1 MTENYLSGKK
11 RSLKLGVSGHSEN
24 STSLQTVGGVGIGTT
39 NTDKR
44 ALYVVGNTEIT
55 GVLTAS
61 SYSGDGSGLTG
72 VAATDHVA
80 TFDLVV
86 AGISTFHDD
95 VRITGGG
102 INAVG
107 VITGT
112 SFDGAITEWIITS
125 NGSSD
130 YRFTGSG
137 FDGTENDPTI
147 YLVRGQEYNFTNNMG
162 AHPFEIRTAING
174 SAYNDGITNNGVSNG
189 TLTWDVQMD
198 APNIL
203 YYQCTAHAGMVGKIY
218 IGNSG
223 DSINVGTGGL
233 VISGVTTGIN
243 AAGVSSFIQLDVN
256 TGGIDV
262 DGPTE
267 LDELNV
273 TGVSTFTSSLKV
285 DGAVDIGTG
294 GLDVDGQTDL
304 DELVVAGVST
314 FTGNIVAATAE
325 FSGNV
330 TIGGTLTVEDK
341 TNVDSIGL
349 ITARTGVRVTAGG
362 IDVTAGVS
370 TFNDTVKFDGA
381 VDIGTGGVDIDGQL
395 DVDELI
401 VAGVSTF
408 SKAIDLNAGIDVD
421 GQADLDELVV
431 AGVTTFSND
440 VFVGTAI
447 TIHAGNI
454 HATGIISAIK
464 FVGDG
469 SQITNLPGINT
480 LGTSNLSDV
489 NVSGTT
495 TTSQLRVSGIG
506 TAEKLF
512 VSTGGFEV
520 DGQTDLDELVV
531 AGVATF
537 SAYPS
542 IDADNEIQVGTAIQL
557 GKAGVI
563 TATSFEGSGANLTGI
578 AATDHVSTFD
588 LVVAGISTF
597 NDDVRIL
604 SGGLNV
610 VGVSTFNDN
619 VHLLD
624 NDKLLL
630 GGSAGTHDGLEI
642 YHSGSHNYITD
653 SGSGNLYIGGNQ
665 ILITDSGAS
674 NTSAIFNPASYTSL
688 YHTGSEKIRTTAVG
702 ATVFGN
708 FKSTTLHV
716 AGISTLT
723 GDINF
728 VGSLDNVNVTG
739 AALTTI
745 NVKAIGGNYTGVVTA
760 SSFSGSLAEGDSKVE
775 VTDSGTGQ
783 INVVVDGSHI
793 TRFLN
798 GKVIVGSNVA
808 VQNNYGSNNGDIII
822 ANGDRTLRLFR
833 TGVGL
838 ADDSVIGAI
847 DFAAQQSGTG
857 GQTVAKIES
866 SLRGGV
872 ENKADLI
879 FSTSNGGSD
888 EAIEKLRIMHTGNV
902 GIGITN
908 PTSKL
913 HVTGDTK
920 VSGVVTATSFSGS
933 GANLTS
939 LNAANL
945 GSGTIPDARFPAT
958 LPAISGVNL
967 TNLPTGINTA
977 NDSTFKDLS
986 VTGLKV
992 AGISTFNSAVDIN
1005 AVVDIDGQLDVD
1017 ELIVAGVSTFTGA
1030 VSINA
1035 ASGFPLIL
1043 QASNSSIPAIKINNQ
1058 SGTQRGQI
1066 LANDHL
1072 NIEAYG
1078 NDIIFDP
1085 NHGGGTAGDILLKS
1099 NSTTIVEVPGD
1110 GAGVIVTGIV
1120 TATTFSGALS
1130 GNATS
1135 ATTATTA
1142 TTATNVTVADES
1154 SDTSCNVLFTTAA
1167 TGDLAPK
1174 SGTNLTFNSDTG
1186 ALSATAFSGDGSNL
1200 TGIGTQGPD
1209 GAFFGITVAGVSTFH
1224 DDVRITGGGINAVG
1238 VITATSFSGD
1248 GSNLSGVGTQGIN
1261 VQARSLVVS
1270 GVSTFY
1276 NDVKIVGGGSTAGNQ
1291 ITIGA
1296 TTLNDGTL
1304 TFDGSAGQLF
1314 SITNNLTD
1322 GSIFSVNDVSGMPS
1336 IDVGAAGTIQL
1347 APHGAG
1353 ELVGIGTTRPTSK
1366 LDVVGDVQVVGV
1378 VTATSF
1384 SGSGANLTNI
1394 PASTDGSFIGLNV
1407 SGVSTLSGATTI
1419 SNDLTIESTNPKL
1432 IFTDTNG
1439 APDYNINCEGGKLY
1453 FNDSSDNNRILI
1465 EVDGHIEIPGNL
1477 EVASNITAIG
1487 GNYTGVVT
1495 ATSFSGSGANLTG
1508 VGTQGIN
1515 IQAQSLTV
1523 AGVTT
1528 FHGQINVGTGITI
1541 QPSTGIISAT
1551 KFSGT
1556 FLSDGQYNTVVG
1568 TNAGRDLTSNSN
1580 SNNYFGHVAGEKN
1593 DTGDN
1598 NCGFGRYSAYSIE
1611 SGSKNT
1617 MLGNES
1623 GVACQSGSGNV
1634 CLGFQAGYDVTGSNN
1649 TLIGHMAA
1657 GKSTSSST
1665 DLTSGSNNI
1674 FIGHDVKS
1682 STTTISNEIAI
1693 GSTFTDHFRLPG
1705 IGVSFKVGGNAYFTG
1720 IVTATKLDIG
1730 TGGID
1735 VDGQTDLDELVVAGV
1750 STFSGSAY
1758 FTAQDNYFKHDN
1770 ATVRFQHSSA
1780 TQQGAIIVG
1789 NSNFDIFTHSGGS
1802 GGFRV
1807 YTGGSYKLTLD
1818 SSGTLSAT
1826 TFSGSGANLTNI
1838 ATGILT
1844 ASTSTFKDI
1853 VVTGGVNVSGVVTAS
1868 SFSGDGSALTNL
1880 PASESTGDFYVGFTS
1895 SVTMNTASYETTGHT
1910 FPSTASKTYVI
1921 DSIMA
1926 SNVANVGIGT
1936 TVNLIA
1942 SISSNSGVAA
1952 GTTEQTYF
1960 AYNIP
1965 IAAGGAVELI
1975 KEPFVA
1981 NPNDIVKLWATDST
1995 YSGISSAI
2003 QVHMTYTQQDSTDFF
2018 GKYAANTSIGSTT
2031 IIGIHTAGT
2040 TKSATIQSVH
2050 ITNRSDAGAFPVDI
2064 MLTDSTGIVTTYLV
2078 KNLVIPQYSAVEILE
2093 RPKRMETGSSL
2104 GVKVQQTGTID
2115 VIVSGKT
2122 YS

>member
-1 MTENYLSGKK
+1 M
-11 RSLKLGVSGHSEN
+11 
-24 STSLQTVGGVGIGTT
+24 
-39 NTDKR
+39 
-44 ALYVVGNTEIT
+44 
-55 GVLTAS
+55 
-61 SYSGDGSGLTG
+61 
-72 VAATDHVA
+72 
-80 TFDLVV
+80 
-86 AGISTFHDD
+86 
-95 VRITGGG
+95 VR
-102 INAVG
+102 V
-107 VITGT
+107 
-112 SFDGAITEWIITS
+112 
-125 NGSSD
+125 
-130 YRFTGSG
+130 
-137 FDGTENDPTI
+137 
-147 YLVRGQEYNFTNNMG
+147 QEYNFTNKMG
-162 AHPFEIRTAING
+162 SHPFEIRTAING

-243 AAGVSSFIQLDVN
+243 AAGVSSFVQLDVS
-256 TGGIDV
+256 TGGLDV
-262 DGPTE
+262 DGQTD
-267 LDELNV
+267 LDELV
-273 TGVSTFTSSLKV
+273 VSGVSTFTSSLKV

-294 GLDVDGQTDL
+294 GLDVDGETQL

-370 TFNDTVKFDGA
+370 TFSDTVKFDGA

-421 GQADLDELVV
+421 GQADLDELIV

-440 VFVGTAI
+440 IFVGTAI
-447 TIHAGNI
+447 TIHAGNV
-454 HATGIISAIK
+454 HATGIISATK

-480 LGTSNLSDV
+480 VGTSNLSDV
-489 NVSGTT
+489 NISGTT

-506 TAEKLF
+506 TAEKFF
-512 VSTGGFEV
+512 VSTGGLDV

-597 NDDVRIL
+597 NDDVKVL
-604 SGGLNV
+604 AGGVNV
-610 VGVSTFNDN
+610 TGVSTFNDN

-624 NDKLLL
+624 GDRLLL

-642 YHSGSHNYITD
+642 YHDSHNYITD
-653 SGSGNLYIGGNQ
+653 SGSGNLYIGGSQ
-665 ILITDSGAS
+665 IWIVDSGAS
-674 NTSAIFNPASYTSL
+674 NPSAVFNPTSYTAL

-728 VGSLDNVNVTG
+728 VGSLNNVSASGISSFVQLDVSTGGLDVDGQTDLDELVVAGISTFNNNVLISSNKQLNFRDAN
-739 AALTTI
+739 AAILHESSMLKIQTSGS
-745 NVKAIGGNYTGVVTA
+745 GGNIRLKTNA
-760 SSFSGSLAEGDSKVE
+760 SGGDSY
-775 VTDSGTGQ
+775 D
-783 INVVVDGSHI
+783 
-793 TRFLN
+793 
-798 GKVIVGSNVA
+798 IV
-808 VQNNYGSNNGDIII
+808 
-822 ANGDRTLRLFR
+822 L
-833 TGVGL
+833 
-838 ADDSVIGAI
+838 
-847 DFAAQQSGTG
+847 
-857 GQTVAKIES
+857 
-866 SLRGGV
+866 
-872 ENKADLI
+872 
-879 FSTSNGGSD
+879 NGGSSGD
-888 EAIEKLRIMHTGNV
+888 LLRARG
-902 GIGITN
+902 
-908 PTSKL
+908 
-913 HVTGDTK
+913 TGDVNINNSLTVGAGLSVAG
-920 VSGVVTATSFSGS
+920 VSTFLAYPSIDSDNEIQVGTAIQLGKAGVVTATSFSGS

-939 LNAANL
+939 LDAANL

-1005 AVVDIDGQLDVD
+1005 AVVDIDVQFDVD
-1017 ELIVAGVSTFTGA
+1017 VIIVAGVATFSNNLQVPSDSNKILLGAGTEMQVFHDGTDSLIKDTRDTGTVKIQA
-1030 VSINA
+1030 DNFTVIDKDASETMISATVDGEVILRHNGNIRLTTKTDGAKVS
-1035 ASGFPLIL
+1035 GIL
-1043 QASNSSIPAIKINNQ
+1043 
-1058 SGTQRGQI
+1058 T
-1066 LANDHL
+1066 
-1072 NIEAYG
+1072 AYG
-1078 NDIIFDP
+1078 I
-1085 NHGGGTAGDILLKS
+1085 
-1099 NSTTIVEVPGD
+1099 
-1110 GAGVIVTGIV
+1110 
-1120 TATTFSGALS
+1120 
-1130 GNATS
+1130 
-1135 ATTATTA
+1135 
-1142 TTATNVTVADES
+1142 ES
-1154 SDTSCNVLFTTAA
+1154 SGIITA
-1167 TGDLAPK
+1167 
-1174 SGTNLTFNSDTG
+1174 SSYR
-1186 ALSATAFSGDGSNL
+1186 GDGS
-1200 TGIGTQGPD
+1200 Q
-1209 GAFFGITVAGVSTFH
+1209 
-1224 DDVRITGGGINAVG
+1224 
-1238 VITATSFSGD
+1238 
-1248 GSNLSGVGTQGIN
+1248 LSGVGTQGIN
-1261 VQARSLVVS
+1261 IQARSLVVS

-1276 NDVKIVGGGSTAGNQ
+1276 DDVKIVGGGSTAGNQ

-1407 SGVSTLSGATTI
+1407 TGITTLG
-1419 SNDLTIESTNPKL
+1419 D
-1432 IFTDTNG
+1432 DV
-1439 APDYNINCEGGKLY
+1439 
-1453 FNDSSDNNRILI
+1453 R
-1465 EVDGHIEIPGNL
+1465 
-1477 EVASNITAIG
+1477 ITAG
-1487 GNYTGVVT
+1487 GINAVGVIT

-1528 FHGQINVGTGITI
+1528 FHNAITNSGDFYIKGPAAGDGDMFLQAKSGTTNARFYANSGATFYFAGNERIRVNTLGINVGSSHLAVGATI
-1541 QPSTGIISAT
+1541 AM
-1551 KFSGT
+1551 SG
-1556 FLSDGQYNTVVG
+1556 Q
-1568 TNAGRDLTSNSN
+1568 
-1580 SNNYFGHVAGEKN
+1580 
-1593 DTGDN
+1593 
-1598 NCGFGRYSAYSIE
+1598 
-1611 SGSKNT
+1611 
-1617 MLGNES
+1617 
-1623 GVACQSGSGNV
+1623 AC
-1634 CLGFQAGYDVTGSNN
+1634 FA
-1649 TLIGHMAA
+1649 
-1657 GKSTSSST
+1657 
-1665 DLTSGSNNI
+1665 
-1674 FIGHDVKS
+1674 
-1682 STTTISNEIAI
+1682 
-1693 GSTFTDHFRLPG
+1693 
-1705 IGVSFKVGGNAYFTG
+1705 G
-1720 IVTATKLDIG
+1720 IVTAT
-1730 TGGID
+1730 
-1735 VDGQTDLDELVVAGV
+1735 
-1750 STFSGSAY
+1750 S
-1758 FTAQDNYFKHDN
+1758 
-1770 ATVRFQHSSA
+1770 
-1780 TQQGAIIVG
+1780 
-1789 NSNFDIFTHSGGS
+1789 
-1802 GGFRV
+1802 
-1807 YTGGSYKLTLD
+1807 
-1818 SSGTLSAT
+1818 
-1826 TFSGSGANLTNI
+1826 FSGSGANLTNI

-1868 SFSGDGSALTNL
+1868 SFSGDGSALTGIE
-1880 PASESTGDFYVGFTS
+1880 AGGTGDFYVGFTS

-1981 NPNDIVKLWATDST
+1981 NPNDIVKLWSTDST

-2031 IIGIHTAGT
+2031 IIGIHTAGPT
-2040 TKSATIQSVH
+2040 YAAALQSIH

-2064 MLTDSTGIVTTYLV
+2064 LLTDSTGIVTTYLV

>member
-61 SYSGDGSGLTG
+61 QFKGDGSGLTG
-72 VAATDHVA
+72 VAATDHVS

-421 GQADLDELVV
+421 GQADLDEVVV
-431 AGVTTFSND
+431 AGVVTFSND

-447 TIHAGNI
+447 TIHAGNV
-454 HATGIISAIK
+454 HATGIISATK

-480 LGTSNLSDV
+480 VGTSNLSDV
-489 NVSGTT
+489 NISGTT

-512 VSTGGFEV
+512 VSTGGLEV

-597 NDDVRIL
+597 NDDVRVL
-604 SGGLNV
+604 GGGVNV
-610 VGVSTFNDN
+610 TGVSTFNDN

-624 NDKLLL
+624 GDRLLI

-642 YHSGSHNYITD
+642 YHDSHNYIKD
-653 SGSGNLYIGGNQ
+653 SGSGNLYIQGNQ
-665 ILITDSGAS
+665 IWVTNTDATKAS
-674 NTSAIFNPASYTSL
+674 AVFNPTSYTAL
-688 YHTGSEKIRTTAVG
+688 YYDSSQKFATTAVG
-702 ATVFGN
+702 ATVYGN

-723 GDINF
+723 GDVNF

-783 INVVVDGSHI
+783 INVVVDGSHV
-793 TRFLN
+793 TRFLD

-808 VQNNYGSNNGDIII
+808 VQNNYGSNDGNLILADG
-822 ANGDRTLRLFR
+822 GQRLRFHR

-838 ADDSVIGAI
+838 ADDSVIGTI

-857 GQTVAKIES
+857 GQTVSLIQS
-866 SLRGGV
+866 SLRESV
-872 ENKADLI
+872 ENKSDLI
-879 FSTSNGGSD
+879 FSTSNGGSPT
-888 EAIEKLRIMHTGNV
+888 EKLRIRATGNV

-1017 ELIVAGVSTFTGA
+1017 ELVVAGVSSFTA
-1030 VSINA
+1030 YPSIDADNE
-1035 ASGFPLIL
+1035 I
-1043 QASNSSIPAIKINNQ
+1043 QV
-1058 SGTQRGQI
+1058 
-1066 LANDHL
+1066 
-1072 NIEAYG
+1072 
-1078 NDIIFDP
+1078 
-1085 NHGGGTAGDILLKS
+1085 GTAIQLGK
-1099 NSTTIVEVPGD
+1099 
-1110 GAGVIVTGIV
+1110 AGVI

-1135 ATTATTA
+1135 ATTAT
-1142 TTATNVTVADES
+1142 NVTVADES
-1154 SDTSCNVLFTTAA
+1154 SDTTCNVLFTTAA

-1209 GAFFGITVAGVSTFH
+1209 GAFRGIT
-1224 DDVRITGGGINAVG
+1224 
-1238 VITATSFSGD
+1238 
-1248 GSNLSGVGTQGIN
+1248 
-1261 VQARSLVVS
+1261 VS

-1276 NDVKIVGGGSTAGNQ
+1276 DDVKIVGGGSTAGNQ

-1304 TFDGSAGQLF
+1304 TFDGTAGQLF

-1384 SGSGANLTNI
+1384 SGDGSALTNV
-1394 PASTDGSFIGLNV
+1394 PGATDGSFIGLNV

-1495 ATSFSGSGANLTG
+1495 ASSFSGSGANLTG

-1515 IQAQSLTV
+1515 VQAQSLTV
-1523 AGVTT
+1523 AGMSTFFGGLFLPDSTT
-1528 FHGQINVGTGITI
+1528 LRIGGSAAGGDLQLYHNGSNTYIDNSTGTLHIRHSSGTGQIQILDSSQGITI
-1541 QPSTGIISAT
+1541 QGKTGEDSIKAVPDAQVELYYNDALKLAT
-1551 KFSGT
+1551 
-1556 FLSDGQYNTVVG
+1556 N
-1568 TNAGRDLTSNSN
+1568 
-1580 SNNYFGHVAGEKN
+1580 
-1593 DTGDN
+1593 
-1598 NCGFGRYSAYSIE
+1598 
-1611 SGSKNT
+1611 
-1617 MLGNES
+1617 
-1623 GVACQSGSGNV
+1623 
-1634 CLGFQAGYDVTGSNN
+1634 
-1649 TLIGHMAA
+1649 
-1657 GKSTSSST
+1657 
-1665 DLTSGSNNI
+1665 
-1674 FIGHDVKS
+1674 
-1682 STTTISNEIAI
+1682 
-1693 GSTFTDHFRLPG
+1693 
-1705 IGVSFKVGGNAYFTG
+1705 
-1720 IVTATKLDIG
+1720 
-1730 TGGID
+1730 TGGIT
-1735 VDGQTDLDELVVAGV
+1735 VTGGGN
-1750 STFSGSAY
+1750 FSGVC
-1758 FTAQDNYFKHDN
+1758 TA
-1770 ATVRFQHSSA
+1770 S
-1780 TQQGAIIVG
+1780 
-1789 NSNFDIFTHSGGS
+1789 
-1802 GGFRV
+1802 
-1807 YTGGSYKLTLD
+1807 L
-1818 SSGTLSAT
+1818 
-1826 TFSGSGANLTNI
+1826 FSGSGILDEDDMASDSATKLATQQSIKAYVDAN
-1838 ATGILT
+1838 A
-1844 ASTSTFKDI
+1844 
-1853 VVTGGVNVSGVVTAS
+1853 GGG
-1868 SFSGDGSALTNL
+1868 GG
-1880 PASESTGDFYVGFTS
+1880 TGDFYVGFTS
-1895 SVTMNTASYETTGHT
+1895 SVTMNAASYETTGHT
-1910 FPSTASKTYVI
+1910 FPSTASKTYTI

-1926 SNVANVGIGT
+1926 SNIANVGVGT

-2031 IIGIHTAGT
+2031 IIGIHTAGPT
-2040 TKSATIQSVH
+2040 YAAALQSIH

-2064 MLTDSTGIVTTYLV
+2064 LLTDSTGIVTTYLV
-2078 KNLVIPQYSAVEILE
+2078 KNLVIPKYSAVEILE

>member
-563 TATSFEGSGANLTGI
+563 TATSFVGSGANLTGI

-588 LVVAGISTF
+588 LVVAGIATF

-604 SGGLNV
+604 GGGLDV
-610 VGVSTFNDN
+610 VGVSTFKDN
-619 VHLLD
+619 LHLLD
-624 NDKLLL
+624 SGKLLL
-630 GGSAGTHDGLEI
+630 GGSAGTHDGLEV
-642 YHSGSHNYITD
+642 YHNGSHSYVNDT
-653 SGSGNLYIGGNQ
+653 GSGGLYIGGSQ
-665 ILITDSGAS
+665 IYISNPDFTKTGIRINPNTDTTLFY
-674 NTSAIFNPASYTSL
+674 N
-688 YHTGSEKIRTTAVG
+688 GSQKFATTAVG
-702 ATVFGN
+702 ATVYGN
-708 FKSTTLHV
+708 SKATTLHI

-723 GDINF
+723 GDVNLAGN
-728 VGSLDNVNVTG
+728 VKNVNAIG
-739 AALTTI
+739 AALTAI
-745 NVKAIGGNYTGVVTA
+745 NIKAIGGNYTGVVTA
-760 SSFSGSLAEGDSKVE
+760 SSFSGNASSATNATHVY
-775 VTDSGTGQ
+775 VTDNESTSE
-783 INVVVDGSHI
+783 NNLI
-793 TRFLN
+793 TF
-798 GKVIVGSNVA
+798 
-808 VQNNYGSNNGDIII
+808 
-822 ANGDRTLRLFR
+822 
-833 TGVGL
+833 
-838 ADDSVIGAI
+838 
-847 DFAAQQSGTG
+847 
-857 GQTVAKIES
+857 
-866 SLRGGV
+866 V
-872 ENKADLI
+872 ENAQD
-879 FSTSNGGSD
+879 S
-888 EAIEKLRIMHTGNV
+888 TGNH
-902 GIGITN
+902 GLEMDG
-908 PTSKL
+908 
-913 HVTGDTK
+913 
-920 VSGVVTATSFSGS
+920 
-933 GANLTS
+933 NLTYNPS
-939 LNAANL
+939 
-945 GSGTIPDARFPAT
+945 SGTI
-958 LPAISGVNL
+958 
-967 TNLPTGINTA
+967 
-977 NDSTFKDLS
+977 
-986 VTGLKV
+986 
-992 AGISTFNSAVDIN
+992 
-1005 AVVDIDGQLDVD
+1005 
-1017 ELIVAGVSTFTGA
+1017 
-1030 VSINA
+1030 
-1035 ASGFPLIL
+1035 
-1043 QASNSSIPAIKINNQ
+1043 
-1058 SGTQRGQI
+1058 
-1066 LANDHL
+1066 
-1072 NIEAYG
+1072 
-1078 NDIIFDP
+1078 
-1085 NHGGGTAGDILLKS
+1085 
-1099 NSTTIVEVPGD
+1099 
-1110 GAGVIVTGIV
+1110 
-1120 TATTFSGALS
+1120 
-1130 GNATS
+1130 
-1135 ATTATTA
+1135 
-1142 TTATNVTVADES
+1142 
-1154 SDTSCNVLFTTAA
+1154 
-1167 TGDLAPK
+1167 
-1174 SGTNLTFNSDTG
+1174 
-1186 ALSATAFSGDGSNL
+1186 SATAFSGDGSNL

-1209 GAFFGITVAGVSTFH
+1209 GSFRGIIVAGISTFN
-1224 DDVRITGGGINAVG
+1224 DDIRVTAGGINAVG
-1238 VITATSFSGD
+1238 VITATSFSGSGSGLTDISIPGITTTTASSFHDLSLGGGLTVAGVSTFSKAVDINAGLDVD
-1248 GSNLSGVGTQGIN
+1248 GQADLDEVVVAGAATFSNVITAARINITGVGLDVSNETDLSEVVVSGASTFSKAVDINAGLDVDGQTDLDELVVAGVSTFTGGGIVVASAYPSIDADNEIQVGTAIQIGRAGVITATSFIASGVITATSFSGSGANLTGIGTQNNLGSFDNLVVAGIATFNDDVRITAGGLIVSSGVVTATDLDISNNVDIDGTLEADAYTVNGTALNTYIAGITVTNSTNAAHVYVTDNESTSENNLIAFVENAQDSTGNHGLEMDGNLTYNPSSGTLSATVFSGSGASLTGVGTQGVDI
-1261 VQARSLVVS
+1261 QAR
-1270 GVSTFY
+1270 GITATGIATFY

-1304 TFDGSAGQLF
+1304 TFDGTAGQLF
-1314 SITNNLTD
+1314 SISNNLTD

-1347 APHGAG
+1347 APYGAG

-1770 ATVRFQHSSA
+1770 ATIRFQHSSA

>member
-11 RSLKLGVSGHSEN
+11 RSLKIGVSGHSEN
-24 STSLQTVGGVGIGTT
+24 LTSLQTVGGVGIGTT

-61 SYSGDGSGLTG
+61 QFKGDGSGLTG
-72 VAATDHVA
+72 VAATDHVS

-112 SFDGAITEWIITS
+112 SFDGAISEWVLGADGSSHYTFTGPGLTGAENDPIIYLKRGQKYRFKNAS
-125 NGSSD
+125 GGHPFRIQSDPNGSS
-130 YRFTGSG
+130 
-137 FDGTENDPTI
+137 GT
-147 YLVRGQEYNFTNNMG
+147 
-162 AHPFEIRTAING
+162 
-174 SAYNDGITNNGVSNG
+174 AYNDGITNNDAGDG
-189 TLTWDVQMD
+189 TTLAWNVQFD
-198 APNIL
+198 TPNVL
-203 YYQCTAHAGMVGKIY
+203 YYQCTSHGNMGGKIY

-223 DSINVGTGGL
+223 ESATIGSGGL

-421 GQADLDELVV
+421 GQADLDEVVV
-431 AGVTTFSND
+431 AGVATFSND

-447 TIHAGNI
+447 TIHAGNV

-506 TAEKLF
+506 TAEKFF
-512 VSTGGFEV
+512 VSTGGLDV

-563 TATSFEGSGANLTGI
+563 TAS
-578 AATDHVSTFD
+578 
-588 LVVAGISTF
+588 
-597 NDDVRIL
+597 
-604 SGGLNV
+604 
-610 VGVSTFNDN
+610 
-619 VHLLD
+619 
-624 NDKLLL
+624 
-630 GGSAGTHDGLEI
+630 
-642 YHSGSHNYITD
+642 
-653 SGSGNLYIGGNQ
+653 
-665 ILITDSGAS
+665 
-674 NTSAIFNPASYTSL
+674 SY
-688 YHTGSEKIRTTAVG
+688 R
-702 ATVFGN
+702 
-708 FKSTTLHV
+708 
-716 AGISTLT
+716 
-723 GDINF
+723 
-728 VGSLDNVNVTG
+728 
-739 AALTTI
+739 
-745 NVKAIGGNYTGVVTA
+745 
-760 SSFSGSLAEGDSKVE
+760 
-775 VTDSGTGQ
+775 
-783 INVVVDGSHI
+783 
-793 TRFLN
+793 
-798 GKVIVGSNVA
+798 
-808 VQNNYGSNNGDIII
+808 
-822 ANGDRTLRLFR
+822 
-833 TGVGL
+833 
-838 ADDSVIGAI
+838 
-847 DFAAQQSGTG
+847 
-857 GQTVAKIES
+857 
-866 SLRGGV
+866 
-872 ENKADLI
+872 
-879 FSTSNGGSD
+879 
-888 EAIEKLRIMHTGNV
+888 
-902 GIGITN
+902 
-908 PTSKL
+908 
-913 HVTGDTK
+913 
-920 VSGVVTATSFSGS
+920 
-933 GANLTS
+933 
-939 LNAANL
+939 
-945 GSGTIPDARFPAT
+945 
-958 LPAISGVNL
+958 
-967 TNLPTGINTA
+967 
-977 NDSTFKDLS
+977 
-986 VTGLKV
+986 
-992 AGISTFNSAVDIN
+992 
-1005 AVVDIDGQLDVD
+1005 
-1017 ELIVAGVSTFTGA
+1017 
-1030 VSINA
+1030 
-1035 ASGFPLIL
+1035 
-1043 QASNSSIPAIKINNQ
+1043 
-1058 SGTQRGQI
+1058 
-1066 LANDHL
+1066 
-1072 NIEAYG
+1072 
-1078 NDIIFDP
+1078 
-1085 NHGGGTAGDILLKS
+1085 
-1099 NSTTIVEVPGD
+1099 
-1110 GAGVIVTGIV
+1110 
-1120 TATTFSGALS
+1120 
-1130 GNATS
+1130 
-1135 ATTATTA
+1135 
-1142 TTATNVTVADES
+1142 
-1154 SDTSCNVLFTTAA
+1154 
-1167 TGDLAPK
+1167 
-1174 SGTNLTFNSDTG
+1174 
-1186 ALSATAFSGDGSNL
+1186 GDGS
-1200 TGIGTQGPD
+1200 Q
-1209 GAFFGITVAGVSTFH
+1209 
-1224 DDVRITGGGINAVG
+1224 
-1238 VITATSFSGD
+1238 
-1248 GSNLSGVGTQGIN
+1248 LSGVGTQGIN
-1261 VQARSLVVS
+1261 IQARSLVVS

-1276 NDVKIVGGGSTAGNQ
+1276 DDVKIVGGGSTAGNQ

-1384 SGSGANLTNI
+1384 SGSGANLTGVGTQ
-1394 PASTDGSFIGLNV
+1394 SLNV
-1407 SGVSTLSGATTI
+1407 QAQSLTVAGMSTFFGGLFLPDSTTLRIGGAAAGGDLQLYHNGSNTYIDNSTGTLHIRHSSGTGQIQIL
-1419 SNDLTIESTNPKL
+1419 
-1432 IFTDTNG
+1432 
-1439 APDYNINCEGGKLY
+1439 
-1453 FNDSSDNNRILI
+1453 DSSQ
-1465 EVDGHIEIPGNL
+1465 G
-1477 EVASNITAIG
+1477 ITIQGKTGEDSIKAVPDAQVELYYNDALKLATNTGGITVTGG
-1487 GNYTGVVT
+1487 GNFSGIVS
-1495 ATSFSGSGANLTG
+1495 ATSFEGSGANLTG
-1508 VGTQGIN
+1508 VGTQSLN
-1515 IQAQSLTV
+1515 VQAQSLTV
-1523 AGVTT
+1523 AGVST
-1528 FHGQINVGTGITI
+1528 FNGAVSINAASGFPFTVQASNSTIPAIKINNQSGTQRGQILANDFLNIEAFGNDIIFDSNHSGGT
-1541 QPSTGIISAT
+1541 
-1551 KFSGT
+1551 
-1556 FLSDGQYNTVVG
+1556 
-1568 TNAGRDLTSNSN
+1568 AGDILLKSNS
-1580 SNNYFGHVAGEKN
+1580 
-1593 DTGDN
+1593 
-1598 NCGFGRYSAYSIE
+1598 
-1611 SGSKNT
+1611 
-1617 MLGNES
+1617 
-1623 GVACQSGSGNV
+1623 
-1634 CLGFQAGYDVTGSNN
+1634 
-1649 TLIGHMAA
+1649 
-1657 GKSTSSST
+1657 
-1665 DLTSGSNNI
+1665 
-1674 FIGHDVKS
+1674 
-1682 STTTISNEIAI
+1682 TTIVEV
-1693 GSTFTDHFRLPG
+1693 PG
-1705 IGVSFKVGGNAYFTG
+1705 DGAGVVVTG
-1720 IVTATKLDIG
+1720 IVTASLFSGAGILDEDDMASDSATKL
-1730 TGGID
+1730 
-1735 VDGQTDLDELVVAGV
+1735 
-1750 STFSGSAY
+1750 
-1758 FTAQDNYFKHDN
+1758 
-1770 ATVRFQHSSA
+1770 A
-1780 TQQGAIIVG
+1780 TQQSIKAYVDA
-1789 NSNFDIFTHSGGS
+1789 NAGG
-1802 GGFRV
+1802 GG
-1807 YTGGSYKLTLD
+1807 G
-1818 SSGTLSAT
+1818 
-1826 TFSGSGANLTNI
+1826 
-1838 ATGILT
+1838 
-1844 ASTSTFKDI
+1844 
-1853 VVTGGVNVSGVVTAS
+1853 
-1868 SFSGDGSALTNL
+1868 
-1880 PASESTGDFYVGFTS
+1880 TGDFYVGFTS
-1895 SVTMNTASYETTGHT
+1895 SVTMNAASYETTGHT
-1910 FPSTASKTYVI
+1910 FPSTASKTYTI

-1926 SNVANVGIGT
+1926 SNIANVGVGT

-1960 AYNIP
+1960 AYNVP

-2031 IIGIHTAGT
+2031 IIGIHTAGPT
-2040 TKSATIQSVH
+2040 YAAALQSIH

-2064 MLTDSTGIVTTYLV
+2064 LLTDSTGIVTTYLV
-2078 KNLVIPQYSAVEILE
+2078 KNLVIPKYSAVEILE

>member
-24 STSLQTVGGVGIGTT
+24 LTSLQTVGGVGIGTT

-61 SYSGDGSGLTG
+61 QFKGDGSGLTG
-72 VAATDHVA
+72 VAATDHVS

-112 SFDGAITEWIITS
+112 SFDGAISEWVLGADGSSHYTFTGPGLTGAENDPIIYLKRGQKYRFKNAS
-125 NGSSD
+125 GGHPFRIQSDPNGSS
-130 YRFTGSG
+130 
-137 FDGTENDPTI
+137 GT
-147 YLVRGQEYNFTNNMG
+147 
-162 AHPFEIRTAING
+162 
-174 SAYNDGITNNGVSNG
+174 AYNDGITNNDAGDG
-189 TLTWDVQMD
+189 TTLAWNVQFD
-198 APNIL
+198 TPNVL
-203 YYQCTAHAGMVGKIY
+203 YYQCTSHGNMGGKIY

-223 DSINVGTGGL
+223 ESATIGSGGL

-421 GQADLDELVV
+421 GQADLDEVVV
-431 AGVTTFSND
+431 AGVATFSND

-447 TIHAGNI
+447 TIHAGNV

-506 TAEKLF
+506 TAEKFF
-512 VSTGGFEV
+512 VSTGGLDV

-597 NDDVRIL
+597 NDDVRVL
-604 SGGLNV
+604 GGGVNV
-610 VGVSTFNDN
+610 TGVSTFNDN

-624 NDKLLL
+624 SDKLLL

-642 YHSGSHNYITD
+642 YHNGSHNYINDT
-653 SGSGNLYIGGNQ
+653 GSGHLYFGGSQ
-665 ILITDSGAS
+665 IFITDSTQTK
-674 NTSAIFNPASYTSL
+674 TSGLFNPNTDTQL
-688 YHTGSEKIRTTAVG
+688 YYNNSQKFATTAVG

-728 VGSLDNVNVTG
+728 VGSLNNVSASG
-739 AALTTI
+739 I
-745 NVKAIGGNYTGVVTA
+745 
-760 SSFSGSLAEGDSKVE
+760 SSFVQLDVSTGGLDVDGQTDLDELVVAGVATFSGYLDAASRLYFDKGTGTKYMQGSGADIETKIGSEGDWKLTLNS
-775 VTDSGTGQ
+775 SG
-783 INVVVDGSHI
+783 
-793 TRFLN
+793 
-798 GKVIVGSNVA
+798 
-808 VQNNYGSNNGDIII
+808 
-822 ANGDRTLRLFR
+822 
-833 TGVGL
+833 
-838 ADDSVIGAI
+838 
-847 DFAAQQSGTG
+847 GTG
-857 GQTVAKIES
+857 GTFIVEKNSGTSLFEAKGTGAVDINGTLNATGIS
-866 SLRGGV
+866 SFTAYPAIDADNEVQVGTAIQLG
-872 ENKADLI
+872 KA
-879 FSTSNGGSD
+879 
-888 EAIEKLRIMHTGNV
+888 
-902 GIGITN
+902 
-908 PTSKL
+908 
-913 HVTGDTK
+913 
-920 VSGVVTATSFSGS
+920 GVVTATSFSGS
-933 GANLTS
+933 GADLTS

-986 VTGLKV
+986 ITGLKV
-992 AGISTFNSAVDIN
+992 AGISTFNSAVNIN

-1017 ELIVAGVSTFTGA
+1017 ELVVAGVA
-1030 VSINA
+1030 
-1035 ASGFPLIL
+1035 
-1043 QASNSSIPAIKINNQ
+1043 
-1058 SGTQRGQI
+1058 
-1066 LANDHL
+1066 
-1072 NIEAYG
+1072 
-1078 NDIIFDP
+1078 
-1085 NHGGGTAGDILLKS
+1085 
-1099 NSTTIVEVPGD
+1099 
-1110 GAGVIVTGIV
+1110 
-1120 TATTFSGALS
+1120 TFSKAIDL
-1130 GNATS
+1130 NAGID
-1135 ATTATTA
+1135 
-1142 TTATNVTVADES
+1142 VDGQADLDEL
-1154 SDTSCNVLFTTAA
+1154 V
-1167 TGDLAPK
+1167 
-1174 SGTNLTFNSDTG
+1174 
-1186 ALSATAFSGDGSNL
+1186 
-1200 TGIGTQGPD
+1200 
-1209 GAFFGITVAGVSTFH
+1209 VAGVATFSAYPSI
-1224 DDVRITGGGINAVG
+1224 DADNEIQVGTAIQLGKAG
-1238 VITATSFSGD
+1238 VITASSYRGD
-1248 GSNLSGVGTQGIN
+1248 GSQLSGVGTQGIN
-1261 VQARSLVVS
+1261 IQARSLVVS

-1276 NDVKIVGGGSTAGNQ
+1276 DDVKIVGGGSTAGNQ

-1384 SGSGANLTNI
+1384 SGSGANLTGVGTQ
-1394 PASTDGSFIGLNV
+1394 SLNV
-1407 SGVSTLSGATTI
+1407 QAQSLTVAGMSTFFGGLFLPDSTTLRIGGAAAGGDLQLYHNGSNTYIDNSTGTLHIRHSSGTGQIQIL
-1419 SNDLTIESTNPKL
+1419 
-1432 IFTDTNG
+1432 
-1439 APDYNINCEGGKLY
+1439 
-1453 FNDSSDNNRILI
+1453 DSSQ
-1465 EVDGHIEIPGNL
+1465 G
-1477 EVASNITAIG
+1477 ITIQGKTGEDSIKAVPDAQVELYYNDALKLATNTGGITVTGG
-1487 GNYTGVVT
+1487 GNFSGIVS
-1495 ATSFSGSGANLTG
+1495 ATSFEGSGANLTG
-1508 VGTQGIN
+1508 VGTQSLN
-1515 IQAQSLTV
+1515 VQAQSLTV
-1523 AGVTT
+1523 AGVST
-1528 FHGQINVGTGITI
+1528 FNGAVSINAASGFPFTVQASNSTIPAIKINNQSGTQRGQILANDFLNIEAFGNDIIFDSNHSGGT
-1541 QPSTGIISAT
+1541 
-1551 KFSGT
+1551 
-1556 FLSDGQYNTVVG
+1556 
-1568 TNAGRDLTSNSN
+1568 AGDILLKSNS
-1580 SNNYFGHVAGEKN
+1580 
-1593 DTGDN
+1593 
-1598 NCGFGRYSAYSIE
+1598 
-1611 SGSKNT
+1611 
-1617 MLGNES
+1617 
-1623 GVACQSGSGNV
+1623 
-1634 CLGFQAGYDVTGSNN
+1634 
-1649 TLIGHMAA
+1649 
-1657 GKSTSSST
+1657 
-1665 DLTSGSNNI
+1665 
-1674 FIGHDVKS
+1674 
-1682 STTTISNEIAI
+1682 TTIVEV
-1693 GSTFTDHFRLPG
+1693 PG
-1705 IGVSFKVGGNAYFTG
+1705 DGAGVVVTG
-1720 IVTATKLDIG
+1720 IVTASLFSGAGILDEDDMASDSATKL
-1730 TGGID
+1730 
-1735 VDGQTDLDELVVAGV
+1735 
-1750 STFSGSAY
+1750 
-1758 FTAQDNYFKHDN
+1758 
-1770 ATVRFQHSSA
+1770 A
-1780 TQQGAIIVG
+1780 TQQSIKAYVDA
-1789 NSNFDIFTHSGGS
+1789 NAGG
-1802 GGFRV
+1802 GG
-1807 YTGGSYKLTLD
+1807 G
-1818 SSGTLSAT
+1818 
-1826 TFSGSGANLTNI
+1826 
-1838 ATGILT
+1838 
-1844 ASTSTFKDI
+1844 
-1853 VVTGGVNVSGVVTAS
+1853 
-1868 SFSGDGSALTNL
+1868 
-1880 PASESTGDFYVGFTS
+1880 TGDFYVGFTS
-1895 SVTMNTASYETTGHT
+1895 SVTMNAASYETTGHT
-1910 FPSTASKTYVI
+1910 FPSTASKTYTI

-1926 SNVANVGIGT
+1926 SNIANVGVGT

-1960 AYNIP
+1960 AYNVP

-2031 IIGIHTAGT
+2031 IIGIHTAGPT
-2040 TKSATIQSVH
+2040 YAAALQSIH

-2064 MLTDSTGIVTTYLV
+2064 LLTDSTGIVTTYLV
-2078 KNLVIPQYSAVEILE
+2078 KNLVIPKYSAVEILE

>member
-61 SYSGDGSGLTG
+61 SYFGDGSGLTG

-421 GQADLDELVV
+421 GQADLDEVVV
-431 AGVTTFSND
+431 AGVVTFSND

-447 TIHAGNI
+447 TIHAGNV
-454 HATGIISAIK
+454 HATGIISATK

-480 LGTSNLSDV
+480 VGTSNLSDV
-489 NVSGTT
+489 NISGTT

-512 VSTGGFEV
+512 VSTGGLEV

-597 NDDVRIL
+597 NDDVRVL
-604 SGGLNV
+604 GGGVNV
-610 VGVSTFNDN
+610 TGVSTFNDN

-642 YHSGSHNYITD
+642 YHNGSHNYINDTGTGGLYVGGSQIYIND
-653 SGSGNLYIGGNQ
+653 SSQ
-665 ILITDSGAS
+665 SKV
-674 NTSAIFNPASYTSL
+674 SAIFNPDTYSGL
-688 YHTGSEKIRTTAVG
+688 YYNNSQKFATTAVG
-702 ATVFGN
+702 ATVYGN

-728 VGSLDNVNVTG
+728 VGSLNNVSASG
-739 AALTTI
+739 I
-745 NVKAIGGNYTGVVTA
+745 
-760 SSFSGSLAEGDSKVE
+760 SSFVQLDVSTGGLDVDGQTDLDELVVAGVATFSGYLDAASRLYFDKGTGTKYMQGSGADILTKIGSEGDFKV
-775 VTDSGTGQ
+775 TLNNSG
-783 INVVVDGSHI
+783 
-793 TRFLN
+793 
-798 GKVIVGSNVA
+798 
-808 VQNNYGSNNGDIII
+808 
-822 ANGDRTLRLFR
+822 
-833 TGVGL
+833 
-838 ADDSVIGAI
+838 
-847 DFAAQQSGTG
+847 GTG
-857 GQTVAKIES
+857 GDFIVEKSSGTSLLEAKGTGAVDINGTLNATGIS
-866 SLRGGV
+866 SFTAYPAIDADNEVQVGTGIQLG
-872 ENKADLI
+872 KA
-879 FSTSNGGSD
+879 
-888 EAIEKLRIMHTGNV
+888 
-902 GIGITN
+902 
-908 PTSKL
+908 
-913 HVTGDTK
+913 
-920 VSGVVTATSFSGS
+920 GVVTATSFSGS

-1017 ELIVAGVSTFTGA
+1017 ELVVAGVSSFTA
-1030 VSINA
+1030 YPSIDADNE
-1035 ASGFPLIL
+1035 I
-1043 QASNSSIPAIKINNQ
+1043 QV
-1058 SGTQRGQI
+1058 
-1066 LANDHL
+1066 
-1072 NIEAYG
+1072 
-1078 NDIIFDP
+1078 
-1085 NHGGGTAGDILLKS
+1085 GTAIQLGK
-1099 NSTTIVEVPGD
+1099 
-1110 GAGVIVTGIV
+1110 AGVI

-1135 ATTATTA
+1135 ATTAT
-1142 TTATNVTVADES
+1142 NVTVADES
-1154 SDTSCNVLFTTAA
+1154 SDTTCNVLFTTAA

-1209 GAFFGITVAGVSTFH
+1209 GAFRGIT
-1224 DDVRITGGGINAVG
+1224 
-1238 VITATSFSGD
+1238 
-1248 GSNLSGVGTQGIN
+1248 
-1261 VQARSLVVS
+1261 VS

-1276 NDVKIVGGGSTAGNQ
+1276 DDVKIVGGGSTAGNQ

-1304 TFDGSAGQLF
+1304 TFDGTAGQLF

-1384 SGSGANLTNI
+1384 SGDGSALTNV
-1394 PASTDGSFIGLNV
+1394 PGATDGSFIGLNV

-1495 ATSFSGSGANLTG
+1495 ASSFSGSGANLTG

-1515 IQAQSLTV
+1515 VQAQSLTV
-1523 AGVTT
+1523 AGMST
-1528 FHGQINVGTGITI
+1528 FFSGLFLPDSKTLRIGGSAAGGDLQLYHNGSNTYIDNSTGTLHIRHSSGTGQIQILDSSQGITI
-1541 QPSTGIISAT
+1541 QGKTGEDSIKAVPDAQVELYYNDALKLATNIGGITVTGGGNFSGIVSAT
-1551 KFSGT
+1551 SLF
-1556 FLSDGQYNTVVG
+1556 
-1568 TNAGRDLTSNSN
+1568 
-1580 SNNYFGHVAGEKN
+1580 
-1593 DTGDN
+1593 
-1598 NCGFGRYSAYSIE
+1598 
-1611 SGSKNT
+1611 
-1617 MLGNES
+1617 
-1623 GVACQSGSGNV
+1623 
-1634 CLGFQAGYDVTGSNN
+1634 
-1649 TLIGHMAA
+1649 
-1657 GKSTSSST
+1657 
-1665 DLTSGSNNI
+1665 
-1674 FIGHDVKS
+1674 
-1682 STTTISNEIAI
+1682 
-1693 GSTFTDHFRLPG
+1693 
-1705 IGVSFKVGGNAYFTG
+1705 
-1720 IVTATKLDIG
+1720 
-1730 TGGID
+1730 
-1735 VDGQTDLDELVVAGV
+1735 
-1750 STFSGSAY
+1750 
-1758 FTAQDNYFKHDN
+1758 
-1770 ATVRFQHSSA
+1770 
-1780 TQQGAIIVG
+1780 
-1789 NSNFDIFTHSGGS
+1789 
-1802 GGFRV
+1802 
-1807 YTGGSYKLTLD
+1807 
-1818 SSGTLSAT
+1818 
-1826 TFSGSGANLTNI
+1826 GSGANLTDV
-1838 ATGILT
+1838 ATGINT
-1844 ASTSTFKDI
+1844 ANTSTFKDI
-1853 VVTGGVNVSGVVTAS
+1853 VVTGGVNVSGVVTAT
-1868 SFSGDGSALTNL
+1868 SFSGSGANLTNL
-1880 PASESTGDFYVGFTS
+1880 PASASTGDFYVGFTS
-1895 SVTMNTASYETTGHT
+1895 SVTMNAASYETTGHT
-1910 FPSTASKTYVI
+1910 FPSTASKTYTI

-1926 SNVANVGIGT
+1926 SNIANVGVGT

-2031 IIGIHTAGT
+2031 IIGIHTAGPT
-2040 TKSATIQSVH
+2040 YAAALQSIH

-2064 MLTDSTGIVTTYLV
+2064 LLTDSTGIVTTYLV
-2078 KNLVIPQYSAVEILE
+2078 KNLVIPKYSAVEILE

>member
-61 SYSGDGSGLTG
+61 SYFGDGSGLTG

-421 GQADLDELVV
+421 GQADLDEVVV
-431 AGVTTFSND
+431 AGVATFSND

-447 TIHAGNI
+447 TIHAGNV

-506 TAEKLF
+506 TAEKFF
-512 VSTGGFEV
+512 VSTGGLEV

-597 NDDVRIL
+597 NDDVRVL
-604 SGGLNV
+604 GGGINV

-624 NDKLLL
+624 DDKLLL
-630 GGSAGTHDGLEI
+630 GGSAGTHDGLEV
-642 YHSGSHNYITD
+642 YHD
-653 SGSGNLYIGGNQ
+653 SDHSYVNDTGTGNLYIGGNQ
-665 ILITDSGAS
+665 IFINDSS
-674 NTSAIFNPASYTSL
+674 QTKVSAIFNPDTNTQLKYNNSTKF
-688 YHTGSEKIRTTAVG
+688 ETTAVG
-702 ATVFGN
+702 ATVYGN

-723 GDINF
+723 GDVNF

-760 SSFSGSLAEGDSKVE
+760 SSFSGS
-775 VTDSGTGQ
+775 
-783 INVVVDGSHI
+783 
-793 TRFLN
+793 
-798 GKVIVGSNVA
+798 
-808 VQNNYGSNNGDIII
+808 
-822 ANGDRTLRLFR
+822 
-833 TGVGL
+833 
-838 ADDSVIGAI
+838 
-847 DFAAQQSGTG
+847 
-857 GQTVAKIES
+857 
-866 SLRGGV
+866 
-872 ENKADLI
+872 
-879 FSTSNGGSD
+879 
-888 EAIEKLRIMHTGNV
+888 
-902 GIGITN
+902 
-908 PTSKL
+908 
-913 HVTGDTK
+913 
-920 VSGVVTATSFSGS
+920 

-945 GSGTIPDARFPAT
+945 GSGTIPDARFPAV

-986 VTGLKV
+986 ITGLKV
-992 AGISTFNSAVDIN
+992 AGVSTFNSAVDIN

-1017 ELIVAGVSTFTGA
+1017 ELIASGVSTFSGYLNAASRLYFDMGTGTKYMFGSGADLLTSISSEGDWKLTLNASGGTGGDFIVEKSSGTSLLEAKGTGA
-1030 VSINA
+1030 VDINGTLNATGISSFTSYPSIDADNE
-1035 ASGFPLIL
+1035 I
-1043 QASNSSIPAIKINNQ
+1043 QV
-1058 SGTQRGQI
+1058 
-1066 LANDHL
+1066 
-1072 NIEAYG
+1072 
-1078 NDIIFDP
+1078 
-1085 NHGGGTAGDILLKS
+1085 GTAIQLGK
-1099 NSTTIVEVPGD
+1099 
-1110 GAGVIVTGIV
+1110 AGVV

-1135 ATTATTA
+1135 A

-1154 SDTSCNVLFTTAA
+1154 SDTSCNVLFVTAA

-1186 ALSATAFSGDGSNL
+1186 ALSATSFSGDGSNL

-1209 GAFFGITVAGVSTFH
+1209 GAFFGITVSGVSTFH

-1248 GSNLSGVGTQGIN
+1248 GSQLSGVGTQGIN
-1261 VQARSLVVS
+1261 IQARSLVVS

-1276 NDVKIVGGGSTAGNQ
+1276 DDVKIVGGGSTAGNQ

-1384 SGSGANLTNI
+1384 SGDGSALTNV
-1394 PASTDGSFIGLNV
+1394 PGATDGSFIGLNV
-1407 SGVSTLSGATTI
+1407 
-1419 SNDLTIESTNPKL
+1419 
-1432 IFTDTNG
+1432 
-1439 APDYNINCEGGKLY
+1439 
-1453 FNDSSDNNRILI
+1453 
-1465 EVDGHIEIPGNL
+1465 
-1477 EVASNITAIG
+1477 
-1487 GNYTGVVT
+1487 
-1495 ATSFSGSGANLTG
+1495 
-1508 VGTQGIN
+1508 
-1515 IQAQSLTV
+1515 
-1523 AGVTT
+1523 
-1528 FHGQINVGTGITI
+1528 TGITTLGDDVRI
-1541 QPSTGIISAT
+1541 TAGGLNVASGIVSAT
-1551 KFSGT
+1551 
-1556 FLSDGQYNTVVG
+1556 Q
-1568 TNAGRDLTSNSN
+1568 
-1580 SNNYFGHVAGEKN
+1580 
-1593 DTGDN
+1593 
-1598 NCGFGRYSAYSIE
+1598 
-1611 SGSKNT
+1611 
-1617 MLGNES
+1617 
-1623 GVACQSGSGNV
+1623 
-1634 CLGFQAGYDVTGSNN
+1634 
-1649 TLIGHMAA
+1649 
-1657 GKSTSSST
+1657 
-1665 DLTSGSNNI
+1665 
-1674 FIGHDVKS
+1674 
-1682 STTTISNEIAI
+1682 
-1693 GSTFTDHFRLPG
+1693 
-1705 IGVSFKVGGNAYFTG
+1705 
-1720 IVTATKLDIG
+1720 LDIG

-1735 VDGQTDLDELVVAGV
+1735 VDGQTDLDEVVVAGV
-1750 STFSGSAY
+1750 STFSGKAVFNTAYPSIDADNEIQVGTAIQLGKAGVVTATSFVGDGSAL
-1758 FTAQDNYFKHDN
+1758 TNLPASTSDK
-1770 ATVRFQHSSA
+1770 
-1780 TQQGAIIVG
+1780 IEEG
-1789 NSNFDIFTHSGGS
+1789 NTKAEVSDSGGDGKFFVETEGTERFS
-1802 GGFRV
+1802 I
-1807 YTGGSYKLTLD
+1807 D
-1818 SSGTLSAT
+1818 SSGDFIFNSCNDSYFNATGNLTIDYKMSDSTKIRNFTKSAAFYFYPMSDSYPFVVGSQYNEQNHMFYRTGEATIGTGITLSGGT
-1826 TFSGSGANLTNI
+1826 GNII
-1838 ATGILT
+1838 ATGIMT
-1844 ASTSTFKDI
+1844 A
-1853 VVTGGVNVSGVVTAS
+1853 A

-1880 PASESTGDFYVGFTS
+1880 PASASTGEFYVGFTS
-1895 SVTMNTASYETTGHT
+1895 SVTMNAASYETTGHT
-1910 FPSTASKTYVI
+1910 FPSTESKTYTI
-1921 DSIMA
+1921 ESIMA
-1926 SNVANVGIGT
+1926 SNIANVGVGT

-1995 YSGISSAI
+1995 YTGISSAI

-2031 IIGIHTAGT
+2031 IIGIHTAGPT
-2040 TKSATIQSVH
+2040 YAAALQSIH

-2064 MLTDSTGIVTTYLV
+2064 LLTDSTGIVTTYLV
-2078 KNLVIPQYSAVEILE
+2078 KNLVIPKYSAVEILE

>member
-61 SYSGDGSGLTG
+61 SYFGDGSGLTG

-421 GQADLDELVV
+421 GQADLDEVVV
-431 AGVTTFSND
+431 AGVATFSND

-447 TIHAGNI
+447 TIHAGNV
-454 HATGIISAIK
+454 HATGIISATK

-480 LGTSNLSDV
+480 VGTSNLSDV
-489 NVSGTT
+489 NISGTT

-512 VSTGGFEV
+512 VSTGGLEV

-597 NDDVRIL
+597 NDDVRVL
-604 SGGLNV
+604 GGGVNV
-610 VGVSTFNDN
+610 TGVSTFNDN

-642 YHSGSHNYITD
+642 YHNGSHNYINDTGTGGLYVGGSQIYIND
-653 SGSGNLYIGGNQ
+653 SSQ
-665 ILITDSGAS
+665 SKV
-674 NTSAIFNPASYTSL
+674 SAIFNPDTYSGL
-688 YHTGSEKIRTTAVG
+688 YYNNSQKFATTAVG
-702 ATVFGN
+702 ATVYGN

-728 VGSLDNVNVTG
+728 VGSLNNVSASG
-739 AALTTI
+739 I
-745 NVKAIGGNYTGVVTA
+745 
-760 SSFSGSLAEGDSKVE
+760 SSFVQLDVSTGGLDVDGQTDLDELVVAGVATFSGYLDAASRLYFDKGTGTKYMQGSGADILTKIGSEGDFKV
-775 VTDSGTGQ
+775 TLNNSG
-783 INVVVDGSHI
+783 
-793 TRFLN
+793 
-798 GKVIVGSNVA
+798 
-808 VQNNYGSNNGDIII
+808 
-822 ANGDRTLRLFR
+822 
-833 TGVGL
+833 
-838 ADDSVIGAI
+838 
-847 DFAAQQSGTG
+847 GTG
-857 GQTVAKIES
+857 GDFIVEKSSGTSLLEAKGTGAVDINGTLNATGIS
-866 SLRGGV
+866 SFTAYPAIDADNEVQVGTGIQLG
-872 ENKADLI
+872 KA
-879 FSTSNGGSD
+879 
-888 EAIEKLRIMHTGNV
+888 
-902 GIGITN
+902 
-908 PTSKL
+908 
-913 HVTGDTK
+913 
-920 VSGVVTATSFSGS
+920 GVVTATSFSGS

-1017 ELIVAGVSTFTGA
+1017 ELVVAGVSSFTA
-1030 VSINA
+1030 YPSIDADNE
-1035 ASGFPLIL
+1035 I
-1043 QASNSSIPAIKINNQ
+1043 QV
-1058 SGTQRGQI
+1058 
-1066 LANDHL
+1066 
-1072 NIEAYG
+1072 
-1078 NDIIFDP
+1078 
-1085 NHGGGTAGDILLKS
+1085 GTAIQLGK
-1099 NSTTIVEVPGD
+1099 
-1110 GAGVIVTGIV
+1110 AGVI

-1135 ATTATTA
+1135 ATTAT
-1142 TTATNVTVADES
+1142 NVTVADES
-1154 SDTSCNVLFTTAA
+1154 SDTTCNVLFTTAA

-1209 GAFFGITVAGVSTFH
+1209 GAFRGIT
-1224 DDVRITGGGINAVG
+1224 
-1238 VITATSFSGD
+1238 
-1248 GSNLSGVGTQGIN
+1248 
-1261 VQARSLVVS
+1261 VS

-1276 NDVKIVGGGSTAGNQ
+1276 DDVKIVGGGSTAGNQ

-1304 TFDGSAGQLF
+1304 TFDGTAGQLF

-1384 SGSGANLTNI
+1384 SGDGSALTNV
-1394 PASTDGSFIGLNV
+1394 PGATDGSFIGLNV

-1495 ATSFSGSGANLTG
+1495 ASSFSGSGANLTG

-1515 IQAQSLTV
+1515 VQAQSLTV
-1523 AGVTT
+1523 AGMST
-1528 FHGQINVGTGITI
+1528 FFSGLFLPDSKTLRIGGSAAGGDLQLYHNGSNTYIDNSTGTLHIRHSSGTGQIQILDSSQGITI
-1541 QPSTGIISAT
+1541 QGKTGEDSIKAVPDAQVELYYNDALKLATNIGGITVTGGGNFSGIVSAT
-1551 KFSGT
+1551 SLF
-1556 FLSDGQYNTVVG
+1556 
-1568 TNAGRDLTSNSN
+1568 
-1580 SNNYFGHVAGEKN
+1580 
-1593 DTGDN
+1593 
-1598 NCGFGRYSAYSIE
+1598 
-1611 SGSKNT
+1611 
-1617 MLGNES
+1617 
-1623 GVACQSGSGNV
+1623 
-1634 CLGFQAGYDVTGSNN
+1634 
-1649 TLIGHMAA
+1649 
-1657 GKSTSSST
+1657 
-1665 DLTSGSNNI
+1665 
-1674 FIGHDVKS
+1674 
-1682 STTTISNEIAI
+1682 
-1693 GSTFTDHFRLPG
+1693 
-1705 IGVSFKVGGNAYFTG
+1705 
-1720 IVTATKLDIG
+1720 
-1730 TGGID
+1730 
-1735 VDGQTDLDELVVAGV
+1735 
-1750 STFSGSAY
+1750 
-1758 FTAQDNYFKHDN
+1758 
-1770 ATVRFQHSSA
+1770 
-1780 TQQGAIIVG
+1780 
-1789 NSNFDIFTHSGGS
+1789 
-1802 GGFRV
+1802 
-1807 YTGGSYKLTLD
+1807 
-1818 SSGTLSAT
+1818 
-1826 TFSGSGANLTNI
+1826 GSGANLTDV
-1838 ATGILT
+1838 ATGINT
-1844 ASTSTFKDI
+1844 ANTSTFKDI
-1853 VVTGGVNVSGVVTAS
+1853 VVTGGVNVSGVVTAT
-1868 SFSGDGSALTNL
+1868 SFSGSGANLTNL
-1880 PASESTGDFYVGFTS
+1880 PASASTGDFYVGFTS
-1895 SVTMNTASYETTGHT
+1895 SVTMNAASYETTGHT
-1910 FPSTASKTYVI
+1910 FPSTASKTYTI

-1926 SNVANVGIGT
+1926 SNIANVGVGT

-2031 IIGIHTAGT
+2031 IIGIHTAGPT
-2040 TKSATIQSVH
+2040 YAAALQSIH

-2064 MLTDSTGIVTTYLV
+2064 LLTDSTGIVTTYLV
-2078 KNLVIPQYSAVEILE
+2078 KNLVIPKYSAVEILE